1 MTAATKVH
9 VRYVGDGK
17 QYFIGVP
24 ARDLTKEEY
33 DRLGPSERRD
43 VDASS
48 IYERAGAKKSSGD
61 DSGDGNEGE
70 NN

>member
-1 MTAATKVH
+1 MATKVH

-33 DRLGPSERRD
+33 DRLDPLARRN
-43 VDASS
+43 VDASDL
-48 IYERAGAKKSSGD
+48 YERAGAKKSTGD
-61 DSGDGNEGE
+61 AGDNSESE
-70 NN
+70 SK

>member
-1 MTAATKVH
+1 MPDTPKIH

-33 DRLGPSERRD
+33 DRLDPASRRD
-43 VDASS
+43 VDASDL
-48 IYERAGAKKSSGD
+48 YEKAGAKKSSANSGD
-61 DSGDGNEGE
+61 DKSESE